1 MMRRNILIFQI
12 YIITFKIDIEIVY
25 SKDKNNN
32 LNEKNEQFVN
42 IIFRKQIYINKIH
55 TFFLNINI
63 FINRIHSTYIFY
75 KYMIHILNNNSKL
88 YYIIFYIIDE

>member
-42 IIFRKQIYINKIH
+42 IYINK
-55 TFFLNINI
+55 TN
-63 FINRIHSTYIFY
+63 
-75 KYMIHILNNNSKL
+75 L
-88 YYIIFYIIDE
+88 YT